1 LLFLG
6 GSFAIMGVQ
15 LVVMR
20 CLQGAGDF
28 YVPMLISLG
37 GTLLVSIP
45 LAVLSV
51 HATALGPIGLWAANL
66 VAGAVTAIA
75 TLAWLGTGR
84 WTARAA
90 AMRVDARSA
99 TG

>member
-1 LLFLG
+1 MLVIFRAEILAAVSGDPEVVRVGSQYLLFLG

-37 GTLLVSIP
+37 GTLLVSLP

-51 HATALGPIGLWAANL
+51 RATALGPSGLWAS
-66 VAGAVTAIA
+66 T
-75 TLAWLGTGR
+75 R
-84 WTARAA
+84 WPAR
-90 AMRVDARSA
+90 
-99 TG
+99 